1 MDVVMNVEDGDGISD
16 IVIDGDRFQM
26 RESYVVMIIVKEF
39 SKDFKRFQKISK
51 DFKRIVLQGTINA
64 STIKSVFTAKEYKFG
79 KSIY

>member
-51 DFKRIVLQGTINA
+51 DFKRFQENSLTRNN
-64 STIKSVFTAKEYKFG
+64 KR
-79 KSIY
+79 IYDQVRIYSKGIQVW